1 MNMHDSSCRIGC
13 SGGWRSHLLIIKW
26 HSTLAFEANKDTITT
41 CSCEKVETDLGVGED
56 DKGM

>member
-1 MNMHDSSCRIGC
+1 MHDSSCRIGC